1 MRYEIKRSIFQ
12 SMVLSACLG
21 FSGVLFWLAVGEVDE
36 LCRLRTDGGG
46 LYVLDDYGPDVRCDL
61 RIGMVLLMATSYA
74 VVLFAPLL
82 FLTFFVRAVSR
93 LVRGTMERRRPSAD

>member
-1 MRYEIKRSIFQ
+1 MRRLVLQ
-12 SMVLSACLG
+12 SAALSACLG
-21 FSGVLFWLAVGEVDE
+21 FSGVLFWLAVGEVGD

-82 FLTFFVRAVSR
+82 FLIFVVRTASR
-93 LVRGTMERRRPSAD
+93 LVRGMMERRRPSAD